1 MDRPEFCSPPKRT
14 ILGNLNQNGGSPVS
28 PMANLKLLTKVAT
41 SHFSVG
47 ENTEYDGERL
57 ENRDIRIDSKPS
69 RRLRSLSFIC
79 KKFLLL
85 YKLDIPVGEYQQIS
99 LGNLALSLGIE
110 KRRVYDII
118 NVVSSLH
125 MAVKVCKDKYTWYGN
140 QNLTRL
146 LTQLKAY
153 TLINKFDEQISAVL
167 QNQLTPCE
175 SKESD
180 SAYIKITRGDRS
192 VFEENR
198 IGILCQKF
206 IMLFLVCNDDV
217 ALNMCTISKLILTG
231 DVQEKTGMRRL
242 YDIANVLEALDLIRR
257 YHYKVMKKPAFKY
270 CGPTIDV
277 DRSDCE
283 KLMPERLPCMGACE
297 ASDLGDTNS
306 DSSVDVPPTVSKL
319 NSILEVVCTE
329 IEEENCRTLSS
340 PITSIKRKST
350 DLNRTHCNA
359 KKQLFPSPFVVKSV
373 GTVNSFIKAPKHSF
387 RLECNELQI
396 KENSALPLNNNDCST
411 NNQNVP
417 VTTVIQMQPMFN
429 RARRYSNFRT
439 SFSKLARL
447 EENNREYGDD
457 AQLRTDWNAHQ
468 SFSINDDSSNESLK
482 LIPSEMKISEIQSNN
497 NKIVLNKL
505 SNFAQSIAPTKIK
518 VIRPTKISDIQNG
531 GVYKVLKKGNTVQ
544 LYAL

>member
-1 MDRPEFCSPPKRT
+1 MDGPEFCSPPKRI

-47 ENTEYDGERL
+47 ENTEYEVPL
-57 ENRDIRIDSKPS
+57 ENRDLKIDSKPS

-85 YKLDIPVGEYQQIS
+85 YKLDIPVGDSQQIS

-125 MAVKVCKDKYTWYGN
+125 MAVKVCKDRYNWYGN
-140 QNLTRL
+140 QNLSRL

-153 TLINKFDEQISAVL
+153 ALINKFDEQIKAVL
-167 QNQLTPCE
+167 QNQFTLSE

-180 SAYIKITRGDRS
+180 SPYIKITRGDRS

-206 IMLFLVCNDDV
+206 IMLFLVCNNDV
-217 ALNMCTISKLILTG
+217 ALNMGTISKLILTG

-242 YDIANVLEALDLIRR
+242 YDIANVLEALDLIKR
-257 YHYKVMKKPAFKY
+257 YHYKIMKKPAFKY
-270 CGPTIDV
+270 CGPVINID
-277 DRSDCE
+277 RTNCE
-283 KLMPERLPCMGACE
+283 KLMPEKLPCMAVYE
-297 ASDLGDTNS
+297 TSDQGDTNS
-306 DSSVDVPPTVSKL
+306 DSSLDCLPTGSKL
-319 NSILEVVCTE
+319 DSILEVVCTE
-329 IEEENCRTLSS
+329 IEEENSRTFSS
-340 PITSIKRKST
+340 PINTVKRKST
-350 DLNRTHCNA
+350 VTDRIHCNA
-359 KKQLFPSPFVVKSV
+359 KKQLFPSPFVMKSMD
-373 GTVNSFIKAPKHSF
+373 TVNTFIKAPRHSF
-387 RLECNELQI
+387 RLQCNELQI
-396 KENSALPLNNNDCST
+396 KETNTITLQNNN
-411 NNQNVP
+411 NEVP
-417 VTTVIQMQPMFN
+417 VASVIKMQPMIN
-429 RARRYSNFRT
+429 GDRRYSNFRT
-439 SFSKLARL
+439 SFSTLARL
-447 EENNREYGDD
+447 EENCANNATLEEDIL
-457 AQLRTDWNAHQ
+457 QTRTEWSQQ
-468 SFSINDDSSNESLK
+468 SFPSNNLSNESLK
-482 LIPSEMKISEIQSNN
+482 LMTSDMKTTERQNN
-497 NKIVLNKL
+497 NKLMLNKL
-505 SNFAQSIAPTKIK
+505 SNLAQSIAPTKIK